1 MNKKQFIKEVAQTLE
16 VSMNDA
22 SDVID
27 VIFDTITDCLLSGQE
42 VNLHWFGKF
51 TVAKRN
57 AKAWINP
64 RTKEPMQIAWYH
76 TPTFK
81 AWTPLKK
88 TIKQKF
94 K

>member
-1 MNKKQFIKEVAQTLE
+1 MNKKQFIKELANNLE
-16 VSMNDA
+16 TSSANANDIL
-22 SDVID
+22 DV
-27 VIFDTITDCLLSGQE
+27 VFNTITDCLLSGQE

>member
-1 MNKKQFIKEVAQTLE
+1 MNKKQFIKELANNLE
-16 VSMNDA
+16 TSAANANDIL
-22 SDVID
+22 DV
-27 VIFDTITDCLLSGQE
+27 VFNTITNCLLSWQE

-88 TIKQKF
+88 TIRTKF
-94 K
+94 N